1 MGEDGRVKQTVA
13 VGLRRRVGR
22 EGVEG
27 SIAWIRLLAAPFIL
41 LDAAT
46 EEFPPGDERLAWA
59 IAATFA
65 AGAVVLFAAH
75 RRTRQGGTPGALGAA
90 ALVFDTVVVS
100 SWAVLY
106 GFDPGTPAR
115 ELLVLVVVEAALRY
129 GPLGALWSLATIPA
143 LALFERRL
151 SDALALPFDPRHAVF
166 PAGLFLLVGLVVGA
180 LARASGA
187 PRVRG

>member
-1 MGEDGRVKQTVA
+1 VVPA
-13 VGLRRRVGR
+13 LRRRVGR

-46 EEFPPGDERLAWA
+46 EEFPPGDERWAWA
-59 IAATFA
+59 ITATFA
-65 AGAVVLFAAH
+65 AGAIVLFAAH
-75 RRTRQGGTPGALGAA
+75 RRTRQGDTRRALGAA
-90 ALVFDTVVVS
+90 GLVFDTGVLS
-100 SWAVLY
+100 AWAVLY
-106 GFDPGTPAR
+106 AFDPGTPAR

-151 SDALALPFDPRHAVF
+151 SDALDLPFDPGHAVF
-166 PAGLFLLVGLVVGA
+166 PAGLYLLVGLVVGT
-180 LARASGA
+180 L
-187 PRVRG
+187 VRGGGASRARE